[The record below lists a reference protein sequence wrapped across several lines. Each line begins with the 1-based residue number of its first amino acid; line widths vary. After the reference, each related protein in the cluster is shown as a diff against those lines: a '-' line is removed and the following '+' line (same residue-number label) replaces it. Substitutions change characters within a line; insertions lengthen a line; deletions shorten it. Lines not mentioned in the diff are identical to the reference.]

1 MRGRGGRAGMNE
13 TLLPPERRPAPLG
26 EDAVQGGGA
35 QEEEPPWEEPQWDET
50 EWGVPP
56 SDATGGASRA
66 SAGAGGSQ
74 EAERERPPGPPP
86 PPPPRVDPRFRRRWA
101 EARRAEGRRRLKVL
115 LGAMGVLCLVGA
127 GIGALHSPLFALR
140 HVVVRGNAHTPRAEI
155 LSAAGLRLGTTLMVG
170 AGGERA
176 ARAVDALPWVRDV
189 SFARRWP
196 WSLVVTVQER
206 SPAALVKA
214 GNQLFDVVDKT
225 GRVLEAVQARS
236 APTLP
241 LVSGAASAAPGH
253 YVSPVAPATQG
264 ELDALLSAAAVTP
277 AILAKRRLELS
288 YSTVDGL
295 EARIP
300 GTPATVVLGRA
311 SNLPYKLAVLGELA
325 KRVPLSGY
333 SLVDLTVPGSPAL
346 TPSGG

>member
-1 MRGRGGRAGMNE
+1 MNE
-13 TLLPPERRPAPLG
+13 TLLLPERRPTPVQG
-26 EDAVQGGGA
+26 DAVQGDAVQGD
-35 QEEEPPWEEPQWDET
+35 EPQWDEPQWDEPRWNER
-50 EWGVPP
+50 EWGVPL
-56 SDATGGASRA
+56 SNGGASARGASA
-66 SAGAGGSQ
+66 SAGGGQ
-74 EAERERPPGPPP
+74 KADRVGPLGPPP
-86 PPPPRVDPRFRRRWA
+86 LRRPRVDPRFRRRWA
-101 EARRAEGRRRLKVL
+101 EARRAEGRRRLKVV

-155 LSAAGLRLGTTLMVG
+155 LSAAALRPGTTLMVG

-176 ARAVDALPWVRDV
+176 ARAVDALPWVKDV

-196 WSLVVTVQER
+196 WSLVVTVHER

-214 GNQLFDVVDKT
+214 GHQLFDVVDQT

-241 LVSGAASAAPGH
+241 LVSGVASAAPGH
-253 YVSPVAPATQG
+253 DLSPVAPTTQS

-277 AILAKRRLELS
+277 VTLAKRQLELS

-295 EARIP
+295 EARFP

-311 SNLPYKLAVLGELA
+311 SNLSYKLAVLGELA
-325 KRVPLSGY
+325 RRVQLSGY